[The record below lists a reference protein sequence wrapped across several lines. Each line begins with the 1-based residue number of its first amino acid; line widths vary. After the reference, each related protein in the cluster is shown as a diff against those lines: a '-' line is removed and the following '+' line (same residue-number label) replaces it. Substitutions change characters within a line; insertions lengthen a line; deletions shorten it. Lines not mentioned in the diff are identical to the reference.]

1 MKRYDLIIVGAGPS
15 GLSAA
20 VEAAKRGLKVV
31 VFDEN
36 EKPGGQ
42 LFKQIHKFFG
52 SKSKFTRKSTCSE
65 QNLSIHENAATYTCS
80 NRDND
85 NIFFALCS
93 TNPRFP
99 KSRCIRIIKHFCR
112 NMEFLLHHL
121 SNRAV
126 DRRFFHLRYVRYKV
140 PSLPQPL
147 RCLLGS
153 CLQQP
158 LP

>member
-1 MKRYDLIIVGAGPS
+1 M
-15 GLSAA
+15 
-20 VEAAKRGLKVV
+20 
-31 VFDEN
+31 
-36 EKPGGQ
+36 
-42 LFKQIHKFFG
+42 
-52 SKSKFTRKSTCSE
+52 SKFTRKSTCSE

-121 SNRAV
+121 SNR
-126 DRRFFHLRYVRYKV
+126 D
-140 PSLPQPL
+140 QPVQFP
-147 RCLLGS
+147 LGREPDF
-153 CLQQP
+153 LY
-158 LP
+158 LTGN